1 MTTFL
6 SAGIILA
13 TGWVEL
19 VLTAV
24 AVIIAIV
31 LHEVAHGYVALLNGD
46 ATAKV
51 NGRLSLNPI
60 RHFDPV
66 GFIMLLVCG
75 FGYAKPVPVN
85 PYNFRH
91 RKRGIFTV
99 AAAGVTANFLLAF
112 ISSGFMVLM
121 NILFVRSGA
130 AVFSGLYTFFY
141 LFMLINL
148 SLVFFNLLPIC
159 PLDGFRIVEA
169 FTRYNNP
176 VTRFLRDYG
185 AYILIALVGLGIL
198 VDIFNMPYYFDILG
212 TYIVYARHA
221 VVRLFMLIWGVG

>member
-19 VLTAV
+19 VFTAV

-121 NILFVRSGA
+121 RILFARSGA
-130 AVFSGLYTFFY
+130 AVFSGLYTFFC

-159 PLDGFRIVEA
+159 PLGRIPHRGGFHPLQQSGHPIL
-169 FTRYNNP
+169 TR
-176 VTRFLRDYG
+176 LRGVYPHRAG
-185 AYILIALVGLGIL
+185 RVGRTGRHLQ
-198 VDIFNMPYYFDILG
+198 
-212 TYIVYARHA
+212 YA
-221 VVRLFMLIWGVG
+221 VLF

>member
-75 FGYAKPVPVN
+75 FGYAFSPSP
-85 PYNFRH
+85 R
-91 RKRGIFTV
+91 RGSRPTFCSPLFP
-99 AAAGVTANFLLAF
+99 AG
-112 ISSGFMVLM
+112 SW
-121 NILFVRSGA
+121 
-130 AVFSGLYTFFY
+130 
-141 LFMLINL
+141 
-148 SLVFFNLLPIC
+148 C
-159 PLDGFRIVEA
+159 
-169 FTRYNNP
+169 
-176 VTRFLRDYG
+176 
-185 AYILIALVGLGIL
+185 
-198 VDIFNMPYYFDILG
+198 
-212 TYIVYARHA
+212 
-221 VVRLFMLIWGVG
+221 

>member
-1 MTTFL
+1 
-6 SAGIILA
+6 
-13 TGWVEL
+13 
-19 VLTAV
+19 
-24 AVIIAIV
+24 
-31 LHEVAHGYVALLNGD
+31 
-46 ATAKV
+46 
-51 NGRLSLNPI
+51 
-60 RHFDPV
+60 
-66 GFIMLLVCG
+66 
-75 FGYAKPVPVN
+75 
-85 PYNFRH
+85 
-91 RKRGIFTV
+91 
-99 AAAGVTANFLLAF
+99 
-112 ISSGFMVLM
+112 MVLM
-121 NILFVRSGA
+121 NILFARSGA